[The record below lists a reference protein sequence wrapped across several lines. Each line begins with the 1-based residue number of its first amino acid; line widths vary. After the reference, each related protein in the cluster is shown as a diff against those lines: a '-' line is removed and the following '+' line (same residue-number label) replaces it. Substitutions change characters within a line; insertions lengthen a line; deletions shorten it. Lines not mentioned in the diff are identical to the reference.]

1 MLGRNLI
8 FLVIF
13 LDDYLCDAYSGT
25 YFNSNVYSERLVE
38 VEGQM
43 LALCDFILEEENKLH
58 DGVDVHNFS
67 SIQTYVDSELVWV
80 ERRVILVIVKN
91 IRSSICLL

>member
-1 MLGRNLI
+1 M
-8 FLVIF
+8 
-13 LDDYLCDAYSGT
+13 
-25 YFNSNVYSERLVE
+25 E